1 MKLAGTADAPIDM
14 GTLTIPEAS
23 TIDEP
28 WIFRA
33 SCQLKAPAVV
43 GKALVFGLILDLGFG
58 IYKQIDVVLDGA
70 IVTEGNANLCTVFAE
85 NWAANGQPNPLEVIT
100 LDQLGLYRV
109 WNIHLYRV
117 ELELETL
124 KTLGRTSL
132 VDALVEQGLVER
144 TIDVQAD
151 A

>member
-1 MKLAGTADAPIDM
+1 MSQPGTLEAPVDM
-14 GTLTIPEAS
+14 GMLTIPEAS

-33 SCQLKAPAVV
+33 ACQLKAPTVN

-58 IYKQIDVVLDGA
+58 IYKQIDAVLDGV
-70 IVTEGNANLCTVFAE
+70 IVTKGKANLCKVFAE

-100 LDQLGLYRV
+100 LDACVGRWSV
-109 WNIHLYRV
+109 HVYRV

-124 KTLGRTSL
+124 RSLGRSSL

-144 TIDVQAD
+144 TTNVEPD